1 MEPVQSSLCFLG
13 YRAELLRFE
22 KRESSIQPNE
32 KKPSLS
38 ASFMREIE
46 KEDKDNCYA
55 LRLGVK
61 IDQPD
66 FPFYAEVILLGRF
79 IVNGKMDAAQAM
91 NVNAA
96 AILYPYVRSTLS
108 MMASL
113 AGLPPITLPTLNI
126 VQMFQNE
133 QEETAS
139 N

>member
-1 MEPVQSSLCFLG
+1 
-13 YRAELLRFE
+13 
-22 KRESSIQPNE
+22 
-32 KKPSLS
+32 
-38 ASFMREIE
+38 MREIE